1 MYYSYIIKSEKD
13 GKNYIGSTSDI
24 NKRLKGHNEGGNV
37 STRFR
42 TPFKLIYT
50 KEFESK
56 IEALAC
62 ERWLKKQK
70 GGNRIKKLIDEW
82 SGLDK

>member
-13 GKNYIGSTSDI
+13 GKNYIGSTSNI
-24 NKRLKGHNEGGNV
+24 NKRLVWHNEGKNV

-42 TPFKLIYT
+42 RPFKLIYT

-56 IEALAC
+56 TEALAY

-70 GGNRIKKLIDEW
+70 GGNKVKKLIDEW
-82 SGLDK
+82 SDFDK